1 MDPTGNFS
9 KSMFTPLSTGWR
21 HVVRWRNVILQVVH
35 LGLGGVF
42 IMALWVFL
50 GRAWGVE
57 QFGRFNYLYTFA
69 GFFGIVI
76 DFGLDILLT
85 RMIAAGQRGI
95 DRHLILI
102 KIVVIICAGFVF
114 TGIATLTRV
123 SGTAEVLGFLMAGVV
138 FLSATTFLNGVL
150 RGLDRLDV
158 EAVIGLVQK
167 GVFVSAAA
175 GGAIIY
181 GLGPEWAALV
191 YLGSH
196 ILAFMLTLW
205 RIPPENR
212 NLSAKPY
219 KISEHL
225 AEVFPLWGVTV
236 FTFLALRQDVFLLRW
251 LSDETALG
259 IYTAGFRFIE
269 GFFLFGAAFMAAC
282 FPRLVARRGDRY
294 AYWRL
299 FWKSF
304 ILMAVGGLVIF
315 AGCAMAGN
323 PLLTLVYGAD
333 FALSGRVLV
342 YLSGCMPL
350 IFVSLLMGQAL
361 IARQQQSLY
370 VLALAGG
377 LIVDAGVG
385 VVMIPLF
392 KSLGAV
398 WAFWAREIVIVT
410 ILGVSTWQTAE
421 KA

>member
-1 MDPTGNFS
+1 MDQPGDSSEGMFS
-9 KSMFTPLSTGWR
+9 ALSTGWR

-35 LGLGGVF
+35 LGLGGIF

-57 QFGRFNYLYTFA
+57 QFGAFNYFYTFA

-85 RMIAAGQRGI
+85 RMISAGERGI
-95 DRHLILI
+95 DRHLILL
-102 KIVVIICAGFVF
+102 KAGVIILAGIIF
-114 TGIATLTRV
+114 
-123 SGTAEVLGFLMAGVV
+123 SGVAMIVGTNGNVPVLGLLMAGVI
-138 FLSATTFLNGVL
+138 FLSSTTFLNGVL

-167 GVFVSAAA
+167 GLFVSAAA

-181 GLGPEWAALV
+181 GLGPWWAALI

-205 RIPPENR
+205 RIPPGSK
-212 NLSAKPY
+212 NLSARPY
-219 KISEHL
+219 PISEHL
-225 AEVFPLWGVTV
+225 VEVVPLWGVTV

-251 LSDETALG
+251 LSDETSLG

-282 FPRLVARRGDRY
+282 FPRLVARRQDRV

-299 FWKSF
+299 FRKSF
-304 ILMAVGGLVIF
+304 IVMAAGGIVIF
-315 AGCAMAGN
+315 AGCAVVGK
-323 PLLTLVYGAD
+323 PVLTLVYGAD
-333 FALSGRVLV
+333 FSLSGRLLV

-361 IARQQQSLY
+361 IARQRQGLY

-385 VVMIPLF
+385 ILTIPMF
-392 KSLGAV
+392 KSFGAI
-398 WAFWAREIVIVT
+398 WAFWAREIVIIS
-410 ILGVSTWQTAE
+410 ILGICTWQTAA